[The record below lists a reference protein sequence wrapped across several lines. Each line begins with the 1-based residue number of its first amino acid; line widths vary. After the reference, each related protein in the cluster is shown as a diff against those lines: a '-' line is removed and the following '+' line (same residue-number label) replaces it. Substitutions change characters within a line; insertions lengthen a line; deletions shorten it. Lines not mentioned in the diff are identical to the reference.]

1 MIVEYTIEMVVDFP
15 EETINELVEQAK
27 ENEWDVD
34 RIKTAVDAE
43 LFGFDDE
50 IFYTWGTEQTDKVVE
65 EICRRLKERQLA
77 LANYPAG

>member
-65 EICRRLKERQLA
+65 EICRRLKER
-77 LANYPAG
+77 

>member
-50 IFYTWGTEQTDKVVE
+50 IFYTWGTKQTDKVVE
-65 EICRRLKERQLA
+65 EICRRLKER
-77 LANYPAG
+77 

>member
-77 LANYPAG
+77 LANYLAG